1 MDGFRIETPFASIE
15 SALLL
20 AETALAD
27 GNRAL
32 LLRSSVPRRRGPNVA
47 DARVHSC
54 RCTVMW

>member
-32 LLRSSVPRRRGPNVA
+32 LLRSCPFRQANPLDNSGMIWPYGYVR
-47 DARVHSC
+47 
-54 RCTVMW
+54 